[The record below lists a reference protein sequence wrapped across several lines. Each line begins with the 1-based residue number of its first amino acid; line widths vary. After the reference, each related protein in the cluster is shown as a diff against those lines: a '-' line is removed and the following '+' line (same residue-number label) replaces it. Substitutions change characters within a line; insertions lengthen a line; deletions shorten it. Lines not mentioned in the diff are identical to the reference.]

1 MVSSMKEILEL
12 APMNKVMVNTG
23 GIAFAERFYLGAKKA
38 REMVFKVLWD
48 ACIDGNLSITEALVA
63 VNDIFAQNAKQFY
76 KLDASSRYS
85 DAESQSLSS
94 PFQKEELN
102 GPLTDVKLVRLMW
115 LDFSAQHRCRVVQQ
129 HRFYSYVKNMV
140 LA

>member
-1 MVSSMKEILEL
+1 MVLS
-12 APMNKVMVNTG
+12 V
-23 GIAFAERFYLGAKKA
+23 GAKKA

-85 DAESQSLSS
+85 DVESQSLSS
-94 PFQKEELN
+94 SQKEELN

-115 LDFSAQHRCRVVQQ
+115 LDFSAQHRCRVSFTLCVYLSTLQ
-129 HRFYSYVKNMV
+129 
-140 LA
+140 L

>member
-1 MVSSMKEILEL
+1 MVLS
-12 APMNKVMVNTG
+12 V
-23 GIAFAERFYLGAKKA
+23 GAKKA

-102 GPLTDVKLVRLMW
+102 DPLTDVKLVRLMW
-115 LDFSAQHRCRVVQQ
+115 LDFSAQHRCRVSFTLCVYLSTLQ
-129 HRFYSYVKNMV
+129 
-140 LA
+140 L